1 MYNWQYDSGYRE
13 FNEIVGKVFE
23 SVEGLVDGSDSVY
36 FTFTDGSRYKMFHD
50 QDCCEHVAI
59 VDVCGDIDDLIGGAV
74 IEAREDTNTTDT
86 FGNNSLDESF
96 TWTFY
101 NIQTTKGS
109 VQIRWLGESNGYYSE
124 SVDFMILNTNF
135 ED

>member
-1 MYNWQYDSGYRE
+1 MYQWQYDNGYRE
-13 FNEIVGKVFE
+13 FSEVVGKTFE
-23 SVEGLVDGSDSVY
+23 SVEGLTEGSDVVY

-50 QDCCEHVAI
+50 QDCCESVSI
-59 VDVCGDIDDLIGGAV
+59 VDVCGDLEDLIGGLV
-74 IEAREDTNTTDT
+74 VEAREDVNTTDT
-86 FGNNSLDESF
+86 FGREYLDDSF

-124 SVDFMILNTNF
+124 SVDFQLLTTQ
-135 ED
+135 EKQ